1 MRFIWYQ
8 AKQVV
13 KLTEMETLRIEFSRD
28 KDLFNYG
35 DNYGVWLAISQ
46 FPGEDR
52 IIEHIEVFP
61 TGRVIYS
68 EKPNDNEY
76 YNAGNIL
83 LVELLMQDG
92 WHISLKNKAGRV
104 TNMQRLA

>member
-1 MRFIWYQ
+1 M
-8 AKQVV
+8 
-13 KLTEMETLRIEFSRD
+13 TEMETLRIEFSRD
-28 KDLFNYG
+28 KGLFNYG

-46 FPGEDR
+46 FAGEDR

-61 TGRVIYS
+61 TGRANYPD
-68 EKPNDNEY
+68 EANDNEY
-76 YNAGNIL
+76 YNAGNVL

-104 TNMQRLA
+104 TSMQKLV